1 MYVARVSEAKNILGK
16 RLCGIIIEGQE
27 DIEIGT
33 EYDVFT
39 CSRSAASPDCSAG
52 SPLFDLR
59 STRLQ
64 KLRQLECR
72 LGVS

>member
-1 MYVARVSEAKNILGK
+1 MCVARESETKNILDK
-16 RLCGIIIEGQE
+16 RLCGIIIGQE
-27 DIEIGT
+27 DIEVGT
-33 EYDVFT
+33 ECNVFMY
-39 CSRSAASPDCSAG
+39 SRSAASPDCSAG

-64 KLRQLECR
+64 KLRQLVCR